1 MIWGD
6 RSRCHFS
13 SHHCQPCRVRAQD
26 RRCSSRSD
34 VNSGTAA
41 AVMAMLQQVHMP
53 RPLSLGCKPWRRRC
67 PMQPRWLQRL
77 HAPAPP
83 LQLASGR
90 GGAMVAK
97 SLPASTGKPSCS
109 RRDQWLTCNQ
119 GAGGKKPKCSAGQ
132 RVEGAGGLP
141 NLQAAEA
148 KLVARNCTA
157 GSCAPMRACL
167 VGGQEVAG
175 PAVAPAAEGLQ
186 PLVLKD
192 LLNHRLQQAR
202 GAHGQ
207 RAGAYRARAR
217 LLPSTGS
224 GPAHLGTEVHA
235 QPCAGSAAVE
245 PRKRGSN
252 HGCAGP
258 CCQPGCR
265 TAAHAPYQSLSMQ
278 IAVPPGCTWPASW
291 GARWAG
297 MAGRNSRCAAVGL
310 QSGSSKAAV
319 SRDGTSRQGLWQ
331 KLAQSD

>member
-1 MIWGD
+1 M
-6 RSRCHFS
+6 S
-13 SHHCQPCRVRAQD
+13 
-26 RRCSSRSD
+26 
-34 VNSGTAA
+34 NSQATAA
-41 AVMAMLQQVHMP
+41 APSV
-53 RPLSLGCKPWRRRC
+53 SRRRAGRLESPQC
-67 PMQPRWLQRL
+67 WPNWCRYTAAQKAEPRR
-77 HAPAPP
+77 PASVAASA
-83 LQLASGR
+83 LAHRGRRRPTSGR
-90 GGAMVAK
+90 GGAMALK
-97 SLPASTGKPSCS
+97 SALASTGKPSCS
-109 RRDQWLTCNQ
+109 RRDQWLTCRQ
-119 GAGGKKPKCSAGQ
+119 GCVRTTGCPRHTRKGRRWGRVDSPRRSVSQ
-132 RVEGAGGLP
+132 RIP
-141 NLQAAEA
+141 CQAAA
-148 KLVARNCTA
+148 PGATPPGAR
-157 GSCAPMRACL
+157 L

-175 PAVAPAAEGLQ
+175 PGVAPAAEGLQ

-235 QPCAGSAAVE
+235 QPSAGSAAVE

>member
-1 MIWGD
+1 
-6 RSRCHFS
+6 
-13 SHHCQPCRVRAQD
+13 
-26 RRCSSRSD
+26 
-34 VNSGTAA
+34 
-41 AVMAMLQQVHMP
+41 MLQQVHMP

-175 PAVAPAAEGLQ
+175 PAVAPAAERLQ
-186 PLVLKD
+186 PLVLKH
-192 LLNHRLQQAR
+192 LLYHLDRQGRKQVGMLGKAKPGRRWHVQQQVMCTTDRRAFLPTAWTHKVAGRAQQAWL
-202 GAHGQ
+202 
-207 RAGAYRARAR
+207 R
-217 LLPSTGS
+217 LVAVTKL
-224 GPAHLGTEVHA
+224 AAHA
-235 QPCAGSAAVE
+235 QPVSS
-245 PRKRGSN
+245 P
-252 HGCAGP
+252 P
-258 CCQPGCR
+258 C
-265 TAAHAPYQSLSMQ
+265 
-278 IAVPPGCTWPASW
+278 WPAQVAGGRAWRDGSRAAPPW
-291 GARWAG
+291 GCVAGWGRCRVVCCDCNSIRSHLYAREAQRIGPKWMMQEACPTRTCNNQARPPEHLVWEG
-297 MAGRNSRCAAVGL
+297 AAGRPTL
-310 QSGSSKAAV
+310 
-319 SRDGTSRQGLWQ
+319 
-331 KLAQSD
+331 